1 MPAGDGKVASAE
13 ALDAVSTRVE
23 ETEEGIRAVGDRT
36 SSLEAQVTYKHA
48 GDRDWNAGDR
58 DVRAG
63 VKTWQSVIAQGDRA
77 VAKQVDSVRAE
88 LGEFEA
94 TATRSIEVI
103 ATEQSAQAVQIQHLG
118 VELDGKAS
126 ADYVE
131 EISARV
137 DVTEQGIEA
146 VTGQLA
152 SPPRVTWASSDP
164 ADWGTGRC
172 LRR

>member
-1 MPAGDGKVASAE
+1 ME
-13 ALDAVSTRVE
+13 
-23 ETEEGIRAVGDRT
+23 
-36 SSLEAQVTYKHA
+36 
-48 GDRDWNAGDR
+48 
-58 DVRAG
+58 
-63 VKTWQSVIAQGDRA
+63 
-77 VAKQVDSVRAE
+77 SVRAE
-88 LGEFEA
+88 LGDFEA

-146 VTGQLA
+146 FTGQLQSVKAEVDSKA
-152 SPPRVTWASSDP
+152 SAQVVEGMEARVVQDRKRPDP
-164 ADWGTGRC
+164 SIGEGVLECHRQQWWRAADRRHGHREQRSGRKHP
-172 LRR
+172 LLQQHVRGDLARSQ

>member
-1 MPAGDGKVASAE
+1 M
-13 ALDAVSTRVE
+13 
-23 ETEEGIRAVGDRT
+23 
-36 SSLEAQVTYKHA
+36 TYKHA

-58 DVRAG
+58 DARG

-77 VAKQVDSVRAE
+77 VAKQVDSVRRA
-88 LGEFEA
+88 GEFEA

-118 VELDGKAS
+118 VELDGKHQ

-152 SPPRVTWASSDP
+152 SVKAEVAGKAS
-164 ADWGTGRC
+164 AQVVQGMEAG
-172 LRR
+172 